1 LNLTAAAFREN
12 QPRISAVTPTT
23 PGALAV
29 PMCSPTGPAG
39 VLSIELKAGQ
49 PVDEPKVA
57 LAAIIAAQLATLAMP
72 MAAPPERQAA
82 VSTEAPPAKVESKS
96 AAL

>member
-1 LNLTAAAFREN
+1 
-12 QPRISAVTPTT
+12 
-23 PGALAV
+23 
-29 PMCSPTGPAG
+29 MCSPTGPAG